1 MLYTKQ
7 KTKEGTGFVQLLKG
21 QDMPYFPIILLV
33 FYIIIMRLYAGKLV
47 FQSEGIEHEEV
58 LKEEKVFQKLLK
70 QQMVLYDEKMD
81 LESEA
86 LKIFTLY
93 EMTEA
98 ITKSPTEDAAFAI
111 LKEKLSEHVIY
122 KNCYF
127 LDPLS
132 DEINKYRKID
142 DFYVFVLRDKKSKT
156 GYLAIEGLSET
167 DKEKVMILGHQFA
180 LSLRRVKIYK
190 EIEKIAITDSLTG
203 VHTRRYALERFQ
215 EEIRRSQAHK
225 IKMSFLM
232 IDVDYFKKFNDK
244 YGHLTG
250 DRVLRAVGKIIRNN
264 IREIDIAGRYGGE
277 EFCVVLPDTDS
288 EGAKYAAERIRSAA
302 YVAVVQ
308 AYDAKLK
315 VTVSIGVSTYPKD
328 GKTYND
334 LIDKA
339 DIALYQ
345 AKKEGRNKVC
355 FFGNEPK

>member
-1 MLYTKQ
+1 MQYLPIA
-7 KTKEGTGFVQLLKG
+7 LLT
-21 QDMPYFPIILLV
+21 I
-33 FYIIIMRLYAGKLV
+33 YIIVIRYYAGKLILK
-47 FQSEGIEHEEV
+47 SEEKEYEEV
-58 LKEEKVFQKLLK
+58 YKEEKIFQKLLK
-70 QQMVLYDEKMD
+70 KQMILYDEKMD
-81 LESEA
+81 LEAEA

-98 ITKSPTEDAAFAI
+98 ITKSPTEEAAFKI

-127 LDPLS
+127 LDPIS
-132 DEINKYRKID
+132 EDIKKYRD
-142 DFYVFVLRDKKSKT
+142 MEDFYVFVLRDKKNKT
-156 GYLAIEGLSET
+156 GYLAVEGLSET

-180 LSLRRVKIYK
+180 LSLRRVKLFK

-250 DRVLRAVGKIIRNN
+250 DKVLREVGKIIRNN

-302 YVAVVQ
+302 YIAVIK
-308 AYDAKLK
+308 AYDTKLK
-315 VTVSIGVSTYPKD
+315 VTVSIGVSTYPQD
-328 GKTYND
+328 GRVYND

-339 DIALYQ
+339 DLALYQ

-355 FFGNEPK
+355 FFDSESK

>member
-1 MLYTKQ
+1 
-7 KTKEGTGFVQLLKG
+7 
-21 QDMPYFPIILLV
+21 MPYLPIILLIT
-33 FYIIIMRLYAGKLV
+33 YIIAIRLIAGKIVL
-47 FQSEGIEHEEV
+47 QSEEKEHEEV

-70 QQMVLYDEKMD
+70 NQMILYDEKMD
-81 LESEA
+81 LEAEA

-98 ITKSPTEDAAFAI
+98 ITKSLTEDAAFTI

-122 KNCYF
+122 KSCYF
-127 LDPLS
+127 FDPQS
-132 DEINKYRKID
+132 EDIKKYRKMD

-156 GYLAIEGLSET
+156 GYLAVEGLSET

-180 LSLRRVKIYK
+180 LALRRVKLYK

-215 EEIRRSQAHK
+215 EEIRRSLAHK

-250 DRVLRAVGKIIRNN
+250 DKVLRSVGKIIRNN

-308 AYDAKLK
+308 AYDTKLK
-315 VTVSIGVSTYPKD
+315 VTVSIGVSTYPQD
-328 GKTYND
+328 GKVHND

-355 FFGNEPK
+355 FFDNKSK